1 MLPSAARARHHRHM
15 FGWLQRLGSA
25 PPEVRDDLWAIARQR
40 VRLLDG
46 LDDPARQRLRART
59 ARFLATRNLVGA
71 QGLELD
77 DTQRVIIAA
86 QAALPLLNLPFE
98 WLGHW
103 HDVVVYP
110 GEFRVRRTHH
120 DSDTDV
126 VTEWDDELAG
136 EAWES
141 GPIILSWAD
150 IERDLAE
157 PFAGFN
163 VVIHEIA
170 HKIDMASGASD
181 GMPPLRDREARRR
194 WREVMQEAFDRL
206 NRMLDEGFETPID
219 PYAAEAPDEFF
230 ATVSEYW
237 FSAPDLLEAALPQVH
252 VEFSRFYRGEA

>member
-1 MLPSAARARHHRHM
+1 ML
-15 FGWLQRLGSA
+15 GWFRRLGA
-25 PPEVRDDLWAIARQR
+25 PPPDLPDALWATARER

-46 LDDPARQRLRART
+46 LDGDALARLRALV
-59 ARFLATRNLVGA
+59 ARFLASRNLVGV

-77 DTQRVIIAA
+77 DGMRTVIAA

-120 DSDTDV
+120 DSDTQV

-157 PFAGFN
+157 PFEGFN

-170 HKIDMASGASD
+170 HKIDMAGGASD
-181 GMPPLRDREARRR
+181 GMPPIRDREARRR
-194 WREVMQEAFDRL
+194 WRTVMQAAFDDL
-206 NRMLDEGFETPID
+206 NRLLDEGLETPID

-237 FSAPDLLEAALPQVH
+237 FSAPDVLEAALPEVH
-252 VEFSRFYRGEA
+252 AEFARFYRGGS

>member
-1 MLPSAARARHHRHM
+1 M
-15 FGWLQRLGSA
+15 FGWFRRLGS
-25 PPEVRDDLWAIARQR
+25 PPPGIPDALWAQSRER
-40 VRLLDG
+40 LRLLDR
-46 LDDPARQRLRART
+46 LDDDELLRLRSVV
-59 ARFLATRNLVGA
+59 ARFLASRNLVGV
-71 QGLELD
+71 QGLDLD
-77 DTQRVIIAA
+77 DGMKVVIAA
-86 QAALPLLNLPFE
+86 QACLPLLNLPFE

-110 GEFRVRRTHH
+110 GEFRVRRTHQ

-157 PFAGFN
+157 PFEGFN

-170 HKIDMASGASD
+170 HKIDMAGGASD
-181 GMPPLRDREARRR
+181 GMPPMRDLEARQR
-194 WREVMQEAFDRL
+194 WREVMQAAFDEL
-206 NRMLDEGFETPID
+206 NQLLDEGVDTPID

-237 FSAPDLLEAALPQVH
+237 FSAPDKLEVAMPDVH
-252 VEFSRFYRGEA
+252 AEFARFYRGAS

>member
-1 MLPSAARARHHRHM
+1 M
-15 FGWLQRLGSA
+15 FDWLRRFRSPPPGIPDALWDLSRERL
-25 PPEVRDDLWAIARQR
+25 
-40 VRLLDG
+40 RLLDR
-46 LDDPARQRLRART
+46 LDDDELLRLRSVV
-59 ARFLATRNLVGA
+59 ARFLGSRNLVGV
-71 QGLELD
+71 QGLHLD
-77 DTQRVIIAA
+77 DGMKVVIAA
-86 QAALPLLNLPFE
+86 QASLPLLNLPFE

-110 GEFRVRRTHH
+110 GEFRVRRTHQ

-157 PFAGFN
+157 PFEGFN

-170 HKIDMASGASD
+170 HKIDMAGGASD
-181 GMPPLRDREARRR
+181 GMPPMRDREARQR
-194 WREVMQEAFDRL
+194 WREVMQSAFDEL
-206 NRMLDEGFETPID
+206 NQLLDEGLDTPID
-219 PYAAEAPDEFF
+219 AYAAEAPDEFF

-237 FSAPDLLEAALPQVH
+237 FSAPDKLAVALPDVH
-252 VEFSRFYRGEA
+252 AEFSRFYRGAG

>member
-1 MLPSAARARHHRHM
+1 M
-15 FGWLQRLGSA
+15 FGWLKNLGPA
-25 PPEVRDDLWAIARQR
+25 PPEVDEDLWTIARQR

-46 LDDPARQRLRART
+46 LEDGDRQRLRART
-59 ARFLATRNLVGA
+59 AQLLATRNLVGV
-71 QGLELD
+71 QGLDLD
-77 DTQRVIIAA
+77 DGMRVVIAV

-103 HDVVVYP
+103 HDIVVYP
-110 GEFRVRRTHH
+110 GEFRVRRTHQ

-126 VTEWDDELAG
+126 VTEWDDDLAG

-141 GPIILSWAD
+141 GPIILSWTD

-157 PFAGFN
+157 PFEGFN

-170 HKIDMASGASD
+170 HKIDMAGGASD
-181 GMPPLRDREARRR
+181 GMPPIRDREARRR
-194 WREVMQEAFDRL
+194 WRTVMQGAFDDL
-206 NRMLDEGFETPID
+206 NRMLDEGLETPID

-237 FSAPDLLEAALPQVH
+237 FSAPDVLAAALPEVH
-252 VEFSRFYRGEA
+252 AEFTRFYRGRG